1 MALAKKILNVMKA
14 CRSLTYDSNNDEVGY
29 KYVSAAKVNAAV
41 NAALVDNGI
50 ITCAISALKDT
61 CEFKNEMMATVE
73 VEIRLI
79 DTESEEFF
87 MIRGVG
93 QGIDAGDKA
102 VAKAQTMAV
111 KYAWKNS
118 LLIADTADD
127 PDANLNTQVYKSSA
141 KTPTS
146 TNRQQFKAPF

>member
-1 MALAKKILNVMKA
+1 MSLAKKILNVMRA

-29 KYVSAAKVNAAV
+29 KYVSAAKVNTAV
-41 NAALVDNGI
+41 NAALVENGI
-50 ITCAISALKDT
+50 ATVALSTVKKVVET
-61 CEFKNEMMATVE
+61 ENGEFLATVE

-79 DTESEEFF
+79 DTESEEFLL
-87 MIRGVG
+87 IRGAG

-118 LLIADTADD
+118 LLIADSSDD
-127 PDANLNTQVYKSSA
+127 PDANQNTQAYSKKKFA
-141 KTPTS
+141 E
-146 TNRQQFKAPF
+146 RIPF

>member
-1 MALAKKILNVMKA
+1 MSLAKKILNVMRA

-41 NAALVDNGI
+41 NAALVENGI
-50 ITCAISALKDT
+50 ATVALSTVKKVVET
-61 CEFKNEMMATVE
+61 ENGEFLATVE

-79 DTESEEFF
+79 DTESEEFLL
-87 MIRGVG
+87 IRGAG

-118 LLIADTADD
+118 LLIADSSDD
-127 PDANLNTQVYKSSA
+127 PDANQNTQAYSKKKFA
-141 KTPTS
+141 
-146 TNRQQFKAPF
+146 